1 MKSIHLLNGTP
12 GFTEYD
18 TDAETV
24 GDLCKEIGVDFSK
37 VTVSRNTR
45 PARKSSLV
53 RDDDAIAVV
62 GENKV
67 GG

>member
-18 TDAETV
+18 TEAETV
-24 GDLCKEIGVDFSK
+24 GDLCKEIGVDFSS

-45 PARKSSLV
+45 PARASTLV

-62 GENKV
+62 SENKV